1 MPDDRLA
8 LIDDQ
13 LKRIRQAL
21 QNLSSGADAKQI
33 AEALKYLGGQLATI
47 QDTGKTYDAAMASA
61 KRTVVTVLKKK
72 T

>member
-8 LIDDQ
+8 LIEDQ

-21 QNLSSGADAKQI
+21 QNLSSGADAKKI
-33 AEALKYLGGQLATI
+33 AEALKNLGGDLATI
-47 QDTGKTYDAAMASA
+47 QTTGKTYDAAMASA
-61 KRTVVTVLKKK
+61 TRTVTLVKKK